1 MRWGK
6 PAAGSTCG
14 SADAAFHF
22 EVDEAF
28 QFDAVFHGELLHQ
41 VVDETIDGEG
51 HGFGFGEAALHEVE
65 DLVFADLGDGGFV
78 LGGVFVAFDG
88 DGGVGVGAGA
98 AVDEQ
103 GVALG
108 VVFAAFE
115 VLRDVDLAAVGGA
128 AFADGDGL
136 RNDVGGG
143 VVGEVDHLGAGVLV
157 LAGVGE
163 GDGDDFTTGAFAF
176 HDDAGVLHGEAGADV
191 AVDPADLGVFVGD
204 AAFGDEVE
212 DVGAPVLD
220 GDVLNFG
227 AFHGDEFDDG
237 GVQGGSFEFGGGAAF
252 HVHDFGAFIG
262 DDEGAL
268 ELAELLGVDAEVG
281 LERVADFDAFGD
293 VDEGATGEDG
303 AVEGAKFVVR
313 GGDDFAEPGFEDFRV
328 FVETFG
334 GVDEDD
340 ALVFEDFF
348 DIGVGGFGVV
358 LSFDTGEE
366 FAFLLGDAEAFE
378 GALDVLGDF
387 VPGALGLLAIGKVVA
402 EFFEVDVFQVL
413 GGPVGGH
420 GLGVEDFES
429 LVAEFADPV
438 RVVFDIADVVHSA
451 GADAEA
457 GVEFVPLGEGEVADV
472 VGFDVGDV
480 VVEGG
485 DHNGGLSWDR
495 IDGSLRR
502 LFGIEGTF
510 ETC

>member
-1 MRWGK
+1 M
-6 PAAGSTCG
+6 ACSTFGST
-14 SADAAFHF
+14 DAAFHF
-22 EVDEAF
+22 EVDEALE
-28 QFDAVFHGELLHQ
+28 FDAVFHGELFHQ

-88 DGGVGVGAGA
+88 DGGVGVGAGT

-115 VLRDVDLAAVGGA
+115 VLGDVDLTTVGGA

-136 RNDVGGG
+136 RDDVGGG
-143 VVGEVDHLGAGVLV
+143 VVGEVDHLGTGVLV

-163 GDGDDFTTGAFAF
+163 GDGDDFTAGAFAF
-176 HDDAGVLHGEAGADV
+176 HDDARVLHGEAGADV
-191 AVDPADLGVFVGD
+191 AVDPADFGVFVGD

-212 DVGAPVLD
+212 DVGAPVLHS
-220 GDVLNFG
+220 DVLDFG

-237 GVQGGSFEFGGGAAF
+237 GVEGGGFEFGCGATF

-281 LERVADFDAFGD
+281 LQRVADFDAFGD
-293 VDEGATGEDG
+293 VDEGAAGEDG
-303 AVEGAKFVVR
+303 AVEGAEFVVG
-313 GGDDFAEPGFEDFRV
+313 GGDDFAEPGAEDLGV
-328 FVETFG
+328 FVEAFG
-334 GVDEDD
+334 RVDEDD

-348 DIGVGGFGVV
+348 DVGVGGFGVV
-358 LSFDTGEE
+358 LGFDTGEE
-366 FAFLLGDAEAFE
+366 FAFLLRDAEAFE
-378 GALDVLGDF
+378 GALDVFGDF
-387 VPGALGLLAIGKVVA
+387 VPGALGFLAVGEVVA
-402 EFFEVDVFQVL
+402 EFFEVDVLQVL
-413 GGPVGGH
+413 GGPVSGH
-420 GLGVEDFES
+420 GFGVEDVEG
-429 LVAEFADPV
+429 LVAELADPV
-438 RVVFDIADVVHSA
+438 GVVFDIADVVHGA

-480 VVEGG
+480 VV
-485 DHNGGLSWDR
+485 
-495 IDGSLRR
+495 
-502 LFGIEGTF
+502 
-510 ETC
+510 